1 MFSLLECLFI
11 TTVTFLE
18 VFAGWLLKV
27 NVPCYVQNTCAMVET
42 A

>member
-1 MFSLLECLFI
+1 MFSLLECLF
-11 TTVTFLE
+11 TVTFLE
-18 VFAGWLLKV
+18 VFAGWLLKA